1 MQTIAEAHGASAR
14 QVALAFLTRDPSV
27 FAIPKAS
34 SAEHAAEN
42 AAAGKLTL
50 GGDEIAALDKR
61 FPRGPKPRSLPM
73 LTGAAEP
80 RVAIAH
86 IGCLFSGLVD
96 RPICRFLAASPDSII
111 SASEFNCDPAICRS
125 RQAGPCSIAFAGEQ
139 ARRTCRARARRPAVP
154 RHRADPGSTVFLG
167 ISDVTAK
174 YLSAT
179 LPSIEIAW
187 IRFLV
192 FALIMSPAML
202 PGSPLYALRTK
213 RPGLQ
218 VMRGV
223 ALLLSS
229 LFFISGLRFLPIAE
243 ASATGF
249 VSPLFVTA
257 LSILFLGERV
267 GVRRWL
273 ATAVGL
279 IGVLI
284 ILRPGSSAFH
294 PAAFFPLVSALA
306 WACTLIMTRMMSGR
320 EHAITTMTYSSIA
333 GVCMLC
339 ALVPFVWV
347 APTWHDILFGILI
360 GLASTAGQWIV
371 VLAFRYADA
380 SVLAPFSY
388 TQLLWVSIL
397 GFLIFGEVPDIW
409 TVVGAAF
416 IVASGLYTAH
426 RERSRRSQLLAL
438 RGEPSPNA

>member
-1 MQTIAEAHGASAR
+1 M
-14 QVALAFLTRDPSV
+14 
-27 FAIPKAS
+27 
-34 SAEHAAEN
+34 
-42 AAAGKLTL
+42 
-50 GGDEIAALDKR
+50 
-61 FPRGPKPRSLPM
+61 
-73 LTGAAEP
+73 
-80 RVAIAH
+80 H
-86 IGCLFSGLVD
+86 IGCLFSDLVND
-96 RPICRFLAASPDSII
+96 TQLSFFGYSPDSII
-111 SASEFNCDPAICRS
+111 ADELSIVTPPPAAAARLDSAPLPLPEKKPAI
-125 RQAGPCSIAFAGEQ
+125 
-139 ARRTCRARARRPAVP
+139 RTAPARADRPFRGIALIL
-154 RHRADPGSTVFLG
+154 ASTVFLG
-167 ISDVTAK
+167 ASDVTAK

-192 FALIMSPAML
+192 FALIMSPAMV
-202 PGSPLYALRTK
+202 PGSPLYALRSR

-218 VMRGV
+218 AMRGV
-223 ALLLSS
+223 ALLGSS

-249 VSPLFVTA
+249 VAPLFVTA
-257 LSILFLGERV
+257 LSIVFLGETV

-284 ILRPGSSAFH
+284 ILRPGTGAFH
-294 PAAFFPLVSALA
+294 PAAFFPIVSALA

-320 EHAITTMTYSSIA
+320 DHAITTMTYSSIV
-333 GVCMLC
+333 GVCILS

-347 APTWHDILFGILI
+347 APSWHDILFGVFI

-397 GFLIFGEVPDIW
+397 GFVIFGEVPDIW
-409 TVVGAAF
+409 TVTGAVF
-416 IVASGLYTAH
+416 IVGSGLYTAH
-426 RERSRRSQLLAL
+426 RERVRRSQLLAL
-438 RGEPSPNA
+438 PSELSPNA

>member
-1 MQTIAEAHGASAR
+1 MIPAPEFTLTPPPATTAR
-14 QVALAFLTRDPSV
+14 LDRALLS
-27 FAIPKAS
+27 
-34 SAEHAAEN
+34 
-42 AAAGKLTL
+42 
-50 GGDEIAALDKR
+50 DKR
-61 FPRGPKPRSLPM
+61 PSK
-73 LTGAAEP
+73 
-80 RVAIAH
+80 
-86 IGCLFSGLVD
+86 
-96 RPICRFLAASPDSII
+96 
-111 SASEFNCDPAICRS
+111 
-125 RQAGPCSIAFAGEQ
+125 
-139 ARRTCRARARRPAVP
+139 RTAPARADHPFRGIALIL
-154 RHRADPGSTVFLG
+154 ASTVFLG

-192 FALIMSPAML
+192 FALIMSPAMV
-202 PGSPLYALRTK
+202 PGSPLFALQSR

-223 ALLLSS
+223 ALLGSS

-257 LSILFLGERV
+257 LSIIFLGESV
-267 GVRRWL
+267 GLRRWI

-279 IGVLI
+279 IGVVI
-284 ILRPGSSAFH
+284 ILRPGSGAFH
-294 PAAFFPLVSALA
+294 PAAFFPIVSALA

-320 EHAITTMTYSSIA
+320 EHVLTTMTYSSITGA
-333 GVCMLC
+333 CIVS

-347 APTWHDILFGILI
+347 TPSWHDILFGIFI
-360 GLASTAGQWIV
+360 GIASTAGQWIV

-388 TQLLWVSIL
+388 TQLLWVTVL
-397 GFLIFGEVPDIW
+397 GFVIFGELPDIW
-409 TVVGAAF
+409 TITGAVF

-426 RERSRRSQLLAL
+426 RERVRRSQLLAMD
-438 RGEPSPNA
+438 GELSPNA

>member
-1 MQTIAEAHGASAR
+1 VPPPSAAVR
-14 QVALAFLTRDPSV
+14 LDS
-27 FAIPKAS
+27 
-34 SAEHAAEN
+34 
-42 AAAGKLTL
+42 
-50 GGDEIAALDKR
+50 AAL
-61 FPRGPKPRSLPM
+61 SLP
-73 LTGAAEP
+73 GKKPAGRSAP
-80 RVAIAH
+80 ARA
-86 IGCLFSGLVD
+86 D
-96 RPICRFLAASPDSII
+96 RPFRGIALILA
-111 SASEFNCDPAICRS
+111 
-125 RQAGPCSIAFAGEQ
+125 
-139 ARRTCRARARRPAVP
+139 
-154 RHRADPGSTVFLG
+154 STVFLG
-167 ISDVTAK
+167 ISDVTSK

-192 FALIMSPAML
+192 FALIMVPAML
-202 PGSPLYALRTK
+202 PGSPLFALRTG

-223 ALLLSS
+223 ALLGSS

-257 LSILFLGERV
+257 LSIVFLSERV

-284 ILRPGSSAFH
+284 ILRPGSGSFH
-294 PAAFFPLVSALA
+294 PAVFFPLVSALC
-306 WACTLIMTRMMSGR
+306 WACMLIMTRMMSGK
-320 EHAITTMTYSSIA
+320 EAAITTMTYSSIVGA
-333 GVCMLC
+333 GILS
-339 ALVPFVWV
+339 ALVPLVWV
-347 APTWHDILFGILI
+347 APSWHDILFGILV
-360 GLASTAGQWIV
+360 GLASTIGQWIV

-397 GFLIFGEVPDIW
+397 GFLIFGEVPGVW
-409 TVVGAAF
+409 TVTGAVF

-426 RERSRRSQLLAL
+426 RERLRRSQLLL
-438 RGEPSPNA
+438 VEGELSPSA